1 MPQYTFTSDMNFI
14 EIIDSIALKENRSRS
29 EMISILLKI
38 GVREKTRDRSVKKSN
53 IKNKSSD
60 SC

>member
-1 MPQYTFTSDMNFI
+1 MPQYTFTTDI
-14 EIIDSIALKENRSRS
+14 DLIKIIDSISLKENRSRS

-38 GVREKTRDRSVKKSN
+38 GIREKTRHRSAKKSY
-53 IKNKSSD
+53 IENKPSD